1 MDPMDPSAQRSNP
14 DNLVF
19 GKHIT
24 YFEEPDIIYMRFAG
38 SASDSEGLELL
49 RRQKQFAAG
58 RGLLFFLIDASDLGG
73 ITPAARKA
81 VAETLKDIPLFGMAI
96 YSAPLK
102 AKVLIKI
109 LITAVNLFRKDAATN
124 PVEFFASEQAA
135 REWIAGRRTKYG
147 SQ

>member
-1 MDPMDPSAQRSNP
+1 MDPRTNP

-19 GKHIT
+19 GKHVT
-24 YFEEPDIIYMRFAG
+24 YFEEPDIIYMRFQG
-38 SASDSEGLELL
+38 SASDSEGMELL
-49 RRQKQFAAG
+49 RRQKQYAVG
-58 RGLLFFLIDASDLGG
+58 RSLLFFLIDASDLGG

-102 AKVLIKI
+102 ARVLIKI
-109 LITAVNLFRKDAATN
+109 LITAVNLFRKEAATN
-124 PVEFFASEQAA
+124 PVEFFPDEQAA
-135 REWIAGRRTKYG
+135 RDWIASRRQKYV

>member
-1 MDPMDPSAQRSNP
+1 MDPRTNP

-38 SASDSEGLELL
+38 SASDAEGMELL
-49 RRQKQFAAG
+49 RRQKQFAVG
-58 RGLLFFLIDASDLGG
+58 RSLLFFLIDASELGG

-81 VAETLKDIPLFGMAI
+81 VAETLKDLPLFGMAI

-102 AKVLIKI
+102 ARVLVKI
-109 LITAVNLFRKDAATN
+109 LITAVNLFRREAETN
-124 PVEFFASEQAA
+124 PVEFFDSEQAA
-135 REWIAGRRTKYG
+135 RDWIASRRQKHAK
-147 SQ
+147 Q

>member
-1 MDPMDPSAQRSNP
+1 MDPRTNP

-38 SASDSEGLELL
+38 AASDAEGMELL
-49 RRQKQFAAG
+49 RRQKQYAAG
-58 RGLLFFLIDASDLGG
+58 RGMLFFLIDASDLGG
-73 ITPAARKA
+73 ITPGARKA
-81 VAETLKDIPLFGMAI
+81 VAETLKDIPLHGMAI

-109 LITAVNLFRKDAATN
+109 LITAVNLFRKDAETN
-124 PVEFFASEQAA
+124 PVEFFDSEQAA
-135 REWIAGRRTKYG
+135 RDWLAVRRQKYAK
-147 SQ
+147 Q

>member
-1 MDPMDPSAQRSNP
+1 MDPRKNP

-38 SASDSEGLELL
+38 SASDAEGLELL
-49 RRQKQFAAG
+49 RRQKQYAVG
-58 RGLLFFLIDASDLGG
+58 RSLLFFLIDASELGG

-81 VAETLKDIPLFGMAI
+81 VAETLKDLPLFGMAI

-102 AKVLIKI
+102 ARVLVKI
-109 LITAVNLFRKDAATN
+109 LITAVNLFRREAETN
-124 PVEFFASEQAA
+124 PVEFFDSEQAA
-135 REWIAGRRTKYG
+135 RDWIASRRQKHAK
-147 SQ
+147 Q